1 MRRPEWMMAGTLMAA
16 LTFAP
21 LTVAGQEP
29 GQAVDR
35 LYDAYRNGSVDAML
49 SAYSEDATFED
60 VNQRH
65 RFTGAEELK
74 AMLTAIVGMHIRMEL
89 EEGRRVVDGD
99 LVVVEYVYSGQL
111 NGAALGASVGKEG
124 CPDLE
129 YVLSA
134 TSWYTVKNGK
144 IVHQKD
150 FIDWATL
157 LDLRQ
162 QLLETGTPSTP
173 VGR

>member
-16 LTFAP
+16 LAFAP
-21 LTVAGQEP
+21 STVAGQEP

-35 LYDAYRNGSVDAML
+35 LYDAYRNGSVGGML
-49 SAYSEDATFED
+49 SAYAEDATFVD
-60 VNQRH
+60 INQRH
-65 RFTGAEELK
+65 QFTGAEQLN
-74 AMLTAIVGMHIRMEL
+74 AMLTAIVGMHIRMDL
-89 EEGRRVVDGD
+89 KEERRVVDVD
-99 LVVVEYVYSGQL
+99 MVVVEYVYGGQL

-129 YVLSA
+129 YALPA
-134 TSWYTVKNGK
+134 TSWYTVKHGK

-150 FIDWATL
+150 FIDWATF

-162 QLLETGTPSTP
+162 RLLETVTPD
-173 VGR
+173 GR